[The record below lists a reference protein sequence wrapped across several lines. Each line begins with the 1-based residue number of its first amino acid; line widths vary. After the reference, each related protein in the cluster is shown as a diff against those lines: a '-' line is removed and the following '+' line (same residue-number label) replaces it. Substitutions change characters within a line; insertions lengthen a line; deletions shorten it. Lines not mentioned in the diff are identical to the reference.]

1 MTTVYMYLTSQW
13 DSMFTLLHCIGL
25 GDDVG
30 GGDDDD
36 VAEALATT
44 CAVNTKLRRVELKN
58 IPPIHVMALLATR
71 QVPLE
76 ELDIFPPV
84 VC

>member
-13 DSMFTLLHCIGL
+13 DSMFTLLHCLGL
-25 GDDVG
+25 GDDVVG
-30 GGDDDD
+30 GDDD
-36 VAEALATT
+36 VAEALANI
-44 CAVNTKLRRVELKN
+44 CAVNTKLRRVQLEYIL
-58 IPPIHVMALLATR
+58 PLPVMESLAAR

-76 ELDIFPPV
+76 ELDIFPPS

>member
-1 MTTVYMYLTSQW
+1 MTTVYLYLTSQC
-13 DSMFTLLHCIGL
+13 DSMFTLVHCIGL
-25 GDDVG
+25 GGDD
-30 GGDDDD
+30 DDDD

-44 CAVNTKLRRVELKN
+44 CAVNTKLRRVKFGY
-58 IPPIHVMALLATR
+58 IPPIHVMKSLGTR

-76 ELDIFPPV
+76 ELVIFPPP

>member
-1 MTTVYMYLTSQW
+1 MTTVYLYLTSQW
-13 DSMFTLLHCIGL
+13 DSMCTLVHCIGFGG
-25 GDDVG
+25 GDD
-30 GGDDDD
+30 DDDD

-44 CAVNTKLRRVELKN
+44 CVENTKLRRVQLEY
-58 IPPIHVMALLATR
+58 IPPLPVMKLLATR

-76 ELDIFPPV
+76 ELVIHPPL